1 MTSLLEVEGL
11 SKSFGRGS
19 HRRPVLDSFEMVV
32 AEGAVVGLVGESGAG
47 KSTAIRCLVGLETP
61 DAGSIRYD
69 GEELVGAPRAVLRR
83 YMREMQMVFQD
94 PYSSLDPRRT
104 IERIVG
110 EALDINEPRLGRKR
124 RRERVVDALE
134 HVGLGAPALDRYPR
148 SFSGGQRQRI
158 AIARAL
164 VMRPRLLICDE
175 PVSALDVSV
184 QAQIVALLQSLQR
197 ELVMSVVFVAH
208 DLALVRHLCDE
219 ICVLEQGRIVDAG
232 ATETVFQRPSA
243 GYTRELIGAVP
254 VPMPPALRE
263 AAPAAT
269 SFQSSADPAIPAG
282 GKAQP

>member
-1 MTSLLEVEGL
+1 MTCLLEVEGL

-19 HRRPVLDSFEMVV
+19 HRRRILDSVDMAVTEKS
-32 AEGAVVGLVGESGAG
+32 VVGLVGESGAG
-47 KSTAIRCLVGLETP
+47 KSTMIRCLVGLESP
-61 DAGSIRYD
+61 DGGSIRYD
-69 GEELVGAPRAVLRR
+69 GEELVGAGRGVLRR
-83 YMREMQMVFQD
+83 YRREMQMVFQD

-110 EALDINEPRLGRKR
+110 EALDINEPRLR
-124 RRERVVDALE
+124 RPHRRDRVVDALE
-134 HVGLGAPALDRYPR
+134 HVGLGSDALGRHPR

-184 QAQIVALLQSLQR
+184 QAQIVSLLQSLQR
-197 ELVMSVVFVAH
+197 ELGMSVVFVAH

-219 ICVLEQGRIVDAG
+219 ICVLERGRIVDAG
-232 ATETVFQRPSA
+232 PTEDVFERPTA
-243 GYTRELIGAVP
+243 LYTRELIGAVP

-263 AAPAAT
+263 TPSTGPSPSSSQPAST
-269 SFQSSADPAIPAG
+269 AG
-282 GKAQP
+282 GKARS